1 MFYGRLSATATIVL
15 ALLAAGAGC
24 STSSLAEQEAQP
36 DSTASPETDTP
47 WEQVVVRGSLVNL
60 RAGPG
65 TSYAVLGQAS
75 RGDTLDVMGV
85 SREWLK
91 VYHGRQSLFAW
102 IYEPLTE
109 SLGLQE

>member
-1 MFYGRLSATATIVL
+1 LLCRRMTAIATIMLVL
-15 ALLAAGAGC
+15 IAAGAGC
-24 STSSLAEQEAQP
+24 STGSTVHQEAQP

-47 WEQVVVRGSLVNL
+47 WEQVVVRGNVVNL

-65 TSYAVLGQAS
+65 TSYAVLGQV
-75 RGDTLDVMGV
+75 RKGDTLDVMGV
-85 SREWLK
+85 SRDWLK

-109 SLGLQE
+109 SLGLP